1 MFKPDKTKTT
11 YELLPDGEPDYG
23 SIKEYKPN
31 FIDKVKDAIPSTGPL
46 GVLKGLYGGLD
57 DALFGAL
64 PSGKY
69 KEIPTNEMDTGG
81 LLSYFANPYAYLK
94 GAKMAV
100 SGIKLG
106 DKTYGTPIGKLI
118 ANSIEPINYNNK
130 WGAIKRTLKNPKVF
144 KDAVIND
151 MPQYKLHPGAEDRL
165 FAWRKKFGLGKPN
178 EKYNRILDPVGYNK
192 YTASKKTVNDF
203 KNYNEEFS
211 EIKEMKDR
219 IKNYKAPLDRIWDK
233 FGKHTEG
240 GKEYYHYKNSK
251 DFFDTMQKVRTWGS
265 SPQAQAIKP
274 SGLLGSTDK
283 HNLFGYYS
291 KKSTWKDYVPNTSK
305 VERKKYKDL
314 DDYFHAKAVEDSKK
328 RIHKVHYYDNWD
340 FGLNRNFKEQLTSDG
355 NSIKHNLPVVI
366 QRILGNALV
375 RDLQFKGTAKRIK
388 QFDPSI
394 RID

>member
-57 DALFGAL
+57 NALFGAL

-69 KEIPTNEMDTGG
+69 KEIPTNEMDAGG

-118 ANSIEPINYNNK
+118 ANSIMPKDYSNK

-151 MPQYKLHPGAEDRL
+151 MPQYKLPSGAEDRL

-219 IKNYKAPLDRIWDK
+219 IKNYKAPLDKIWDK

-240 GKEYYHYKNSK
+240 GKEYYHYKNAEDYFNNINNRFYGEK
-251 DFFDTMQKVRTWGS
+251 
-265 SPQAQAIKP
+265 I
-274 SGLLGSTDK
+274 
-283 HNLFGYYS
+283 HHLFGSYAL
-291 KKSTWKDYVPNTSK
+291 KNKI
-305 VERKKYKDL
+305 KYKKGGDFKHETHH
-314 DDYFHAKAVEDSKK
+314 YF
-328 RIHKVHYYDNWD
+328 DNWD
-340 FGLNRNFKEQLTSDG
+340 FGLNKSPKNIIKDYKEDYFSRFDEEISNWDAVMDNAPSLLQRVIGDALTK
-355 NSIKHNLPVVI
+355 NVL
-366 QRILGNALV
+366 
-375 RDLQFKGTAKRIK
+375 FKGSAKQITDTTILP
-388 QFDPSI
+388 F
-394 RID
+394 